1 MKILFARHAEPDY
14 EHDTITEKGKREAAL
29 LAERMAKIQIDEIYV
44 SPLGR
49 AQDTAAYT
57 LFKIGKSAQT
67 LDWLHE
73 FKGKVLTP
81 KGIKSCWD
89 RLPEHWTVKDE
100 YYDVDR
106 WYKTPLMR
114 TLNVKREYE
123 YVCAETDRFLAQHGY
138 VRDGRFYRAEKPN
151 RKTVVF
157 FCHFAVECA
166 ILSRIFSI
174 SPMILWHNFAALPS
188 SVTTIV
194 TEERRK
200 GKAQFRCLGFGDIA
214 HLYAG
219 DEEPSFAV
227 RFCECFD
234 DETRHD

>member
-57 LFKIGKSAQT
+57 LFKIGKSTQT

-89 RLPEHWTVKDE
+89 RLPEH
-100 YYDVDR
+100 
-106 WYKTPLMR
+106 
-114 TLNVKREYE
+114 
-123 YVCAETDRFLAQHGY
+123 
-138 VRDGRFYRAEKPN
+138 
-151 RKTVVF
+151 
-157 FCHFAVECA
+157 
-166 ILSRIFSI
+166 
-174 SPMILWHNFAALPS
+174 
-188 SVTTIV
+188 
-194 TEERRK
+194 
-200 GKAQFRCLGFGDIA
+200 
-214 HLYAG
+214 
-219 DEEPSFAV
+219 
-227 RFCECFD
+227 
-234 DETRHD
+234 

>member
-29 LAERMAKIQIDEIYV
+29 FAERMAKIQIDEIYV

-114 TLNVKREYE
+114 TLNVKKEYE
-123 YVCAETDRFLAQHGY
+123 YVCAETDRFLA
-138 VRDGRFYRAEKPN
+138 
-151 RKTVVF
+151 
-157 FCHFAVECA
+157 
-166 ILSRIFSI
+166 
-174 SPMILWHNFAALPS
+174 
-188 SVTTIV
+188 
-194 TEERRK
+194 
-200 GKAQFRCLGFGDIA
+200 
-214 HLYAG
+214 
-219 DEEPSFAV
+219 
-227 RFCECFD
+227 
-234 DETRHD
+234 